1 MIHNTDQY
9 CAKCI
14 HCGTEYKTSNHQ
26 TTGLI
31 YHLSNSHN
39 ICTCQKCDRCLNL
52 QPKIWANFAE
62 NRRDKTWVK
71 CVHCEI
77 ELEMA
82 DYNALLVHL
91 SDVHNI

>member
-1 MIHNTDQY
+1 M
-9 CAKCI
+9 
-14 HCGTEYKTSNHQ
+14 
-26 TTGLI
+26 
-31 YHLSNSHN
+31 
-39 ICTCQKCDRCLNL
+39 NL

-62 NRRDKTWVK
+62 NRRDKSWVK